1 MSQPCLPVRRKRGR
15 DQEPSSVAEEGFDDS
30 QIQSMDAA
38 EYLARVVKQAKGM
51 PDVHAAPPDDSRDSK
66 GNTISSKH
74 REFVPIDGS
83 AASLS
88 YLVSERASLTP
99 VPTTDHLPRNSNPAV
114 WIRTTISN
122 FEKLRTYLETA
133 RTQGIGGKKTDRIPL
148 PPMKDRSGWHI
159 FCVGRN
165 EARGNVDSYFGDD
178 DDDVDIANSNELED
192 TSTQDDLPEWQKGMP
207 ADGHNPSVRLLTQID
222 QVLVRRVLSHLSH
235 YMCEEG
241 STLTPQRSVWIYA
254 LLARLEQPIH
264 RDDAAVLFGLL
275 KALTRARSKLN
286 AEHRKPLAR
295 LNVLI
300 VLTGIYFEQGGSKEA
315 GVMTFNEK

>member
-15 DQEPSSVAEEGFDDS
+15 DQDPSSIVEEGFDDS
-30 QIQSMDAA
+30 QIQSIDAA

-51 PDVHAAPPDDSRDSK
+51 PDVHAAPPDDSQDSK
-66 GNTISSKH
+66 GDTIPSRL

-88 YLVSERASLTP
+88 YLVSGRASLTP
-99 VPTTDHLPRNSNPAV
+99 APTTDHLPRNSNPAL
-114 WIRTTISN
+114 WIQTTISN

-133 RTQGIGGKKTDRIPL
+133 RAQGIGGKKTDRIPL
-148 PPMKDRSGWHI
+148 PRMKDRSGWHI

-178 DDDVDIANSNELED
+178 DDDDANANELED
-192 TSTQDDLPEWQKGMP
+192 ASAQDDLPEWQKGMP
-207 ADGHNPSVRLLTQID
+207 ADGHCPSVRLLTQID

-235 YMCEEG
+235 YMCEGG
-241 STLTPQRSVWIYA
+241 SSLTPQRSVWIYA

-275 KALTRARSKLN
+275 KELTLARSKLN
-286 AEHRKPLAR
+286 AEHRKMLAR

-300 VLTGIYFEQGGSKEA
+300 VLIGIYFEQGGSKEA
-315 GVMTFNEK
+315 GVMTCNEK